1 MYCYSRSLIIGILTS
16 FSSHY
21 APGLT
26 PPCALFV
33 YVYCKYKALI
43 PLLRIGACVY
53 VVWWSVATLTESLSV
68 LICCWLFMC
77 SVTFSSLNSLAWSS
91 SLALLMHQSTMFR
104 YWVPP
109 HLPAVQQRC
118 LPIYLQ
124 ANYLLTLVLLSKVQL
139 LRACHTTFL
148 VHRFDMCTP
157 WQLPA
162 CGWSCD
168 HLMTCWTQ

>member
-1 MYCYSRSLIIGILTS
+1 MLQD
-16 FSSHY
+16 SHHHVL
-21 APGLT
+21 P
-26 PPCALFV
+26 LFD
-33 YVYCKYKALI
+33 VYCKYKTLI
-43 PLLRIGACVY
+43 PLLGIGACVY
-53 VVWWSVATLTESLSV
+53 VVWWSVATLTESLAV
-68 LICCWLFMC
+68 LIYVADCLCVLFTL
-77 SVTFSSLNSLAWSS
+77 SFLSLAWSS
-91 SLALLMHQSTMFR
+91 SLALLMHQSKMLR

-109 HLPAVQQRC
+109 TYH

-148 VHRFDMCTP
+148 VHWFDMCTP